1 MWKPSFGARRPSK
14 SESRRCENQAFVRDF
29 PSLCCGMSL
38 LWDLFAVRSLGYEI
52 SLLWDLF
59 GKFVQS
65 YTDFP
70 ALHAMARSAPNQHDS
85 NIFKPRDERELDHWF
100 VTFWQCHVGLHT
112 RPFLPWPP
120 ASWGTL
126 GALHPLLPQKCGRLD
141 AAMISS
147 SDFHRGAPHLLW
159 SDKKRPGMQHG
170 HRNIGGYWN
179 KNITYMSIYSITNQ
193 IYIYI
198 YLVLITWV
206 GVSTPKNGHRIYM
219 DILHF
224 TNFLYTLVN

>member
-29 PSLCCGMSL
+29 PSLCCG
-38 LWDLFAVRSLGYEI
+38 I

-100 VTFWQCHVGLHT
+100 VTFWQCHVGLHM

-120 ASWGTL
+120 ARWGTL

-159 SDKKRPGMQHG
+159 SNLQKT
-170 HRNIGGYWN
+170 HRDATRTREYW
-179 KNITYMSIYSITNQ
+179 
-193 IYIYI
+193 
-198 YLVLITWV
+198 
-206 GVSTPKNGHRIYM
+206 RI
-219 DILHF
+219 LE
-224 TNFLYTLVN
+224 